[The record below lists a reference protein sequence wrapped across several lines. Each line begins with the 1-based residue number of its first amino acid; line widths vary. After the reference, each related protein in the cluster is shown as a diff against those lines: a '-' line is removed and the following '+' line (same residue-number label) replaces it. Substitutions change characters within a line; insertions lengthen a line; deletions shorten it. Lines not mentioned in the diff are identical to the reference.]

1 MHGGVGGGGREA
13 NPYPDKHPG
22 SGIGSA
28 SRDFERAPQRR
39 NIEVSTRHGQIECD
53 EPSRSDAIRPPAD
66 RGWKQGTAWKLPLGA
81 TCERWPR
88 RAVCSSESI
97 GPIPGLELTG
107 QARFPR
113 LARLARRGLAT
124 RRPRAACPDRGGA
137 GPVPRSLSRCI
148 SLQLAIGVLLLLFG
162 MRWLR
167 KAILRSAG
175 SFRCAMKLS
184 PSPPKRRNCVSE
196 LAGTRRGSIGSR
208 RLPVSRRYCS
218 KASRSCSS

>member
-1 MHGGVGGGGREA
+1 MHGGVGGGGGEA

-113 LARLARRGLAT
+113 LARLVRPGLERSLALCCWSSSCCCSAR
-124 RRPRAACPDRGGA
+124 C
-137 GPVPRSLSRCI
+137 SILSRCI
-148 SLQLAIGVLLLLFG
+148 SF
-162 MRWLR
+162 
-167 KAILRSAG
+167 S
-175 SFRCAMKLS
+175 
-184 PSPPKRRNCVSE
+184 
-196 LAGTRRGSIGSR
+196 
-208 RLPVSRRYCS
+208 
-218 KASRSCSS
+218 SRSGPCCCCSACAGCERRSSARREYSAP

>member
-88 RAVCSSESI
+88 RSVCSSESI

-113 LARLARRGLAT
+113 LARLKIVVAAPTMRHCVVIAGIGGRAT
-124 RRPRAACPDRGGA
+124 RHPHLFRARCRRSRRAADTGA
-137 GPVPRSLSRCI
+137 LH
-148 SLQLAIGVLLLLFG
+148 
-162 MRWLR
+162 
-167 KAILRSAG
+167 
-175 SFRCAMKLS
+175 
-184 PSPPKRRNCVSE
+184 RR
-196 LAGTRRGSIGSR
+196 
-208 RLPVSRRYCS
+208 
-218 KASRSCSS
+218 

>member
-28 SRDFERAPQRR
+28 SRDFECAPQRR

-88 RAVCSSESI
+88 RAVCSSESDRSN
-97 GPIPGLELTG
+97 PGTG
-107 QARFPR
+107 AHGSGALPSAGAAQDC
-113 LARLARRGLAT
+113 RRST
-124 RRPRAACPDRGGA
+124 HDAALRSNCWNWGSRHTA
-137 GPVPRSLSRCI
+137 SSSLSCAVQTI
-148 SLQLAIGVLLLLFG
+148 AT
-162 MRWLR
+162 
-167 KAILRSAG
+167 G
-175 SFRCAMKLS
+175 S
-184 PSPPKRRNCVSE
+184 
-196 LAGTRRGSIGSR
+196 
-208 RLPVSRRYCS
+208 
-218 KASRSCSS
+218 